1 MKRGVDVAVSAA
13 GLIAASPVMLAA
25 GAAIWFTDRGS
36 PLFISI
42 RCGRGGVPFKIL
54 KFRTMFSGA
63 HLTGV
68 SSTSNSDPRI
78 TPVGRV
84 LRAVKVDELPQL
96 VNVLRGDMSLVGP
109 RPNIQ
114 RAIQGYSADERE
126 MLTVRPGITDFASI
140 VFADEGA
147 VLADSLDPDLTYEQ
161 LIRPGKS
168 RLALFYVSR
177 HTTRVDVQI
186 MWLTALNSWNRPAA
200 LRQLAALLER
210 LGAPA
215 DLVRIASR
223 QHALEA
229 APPPGMTEVVQSVDT
244 PSTSSLGSAL
254 PPSRS

>member
-1 MKRGVDVAVSAA
+1 MSSV
-13 GLIAASPVMLAA
+13 GLIALSPVMAMA
-25 GAAIWFTDRGS
+25 GAAIWLTDRQS
-36 PLFISI
+36 PLFISF
-42 RCGRGGVPFKIL
+42 RCGRGGIPFKML

-78 TPVGRV
+78 TPVGRF
-84 LRAVKVDELPQL
+84 LRATKVDELPQL

-114 RAIQGYSADERE
+114 RAIQGYSAEERE

-140 VFADEGA
+140 VFADEGDI
-147 VLADSLDPDLTYEQ
+147 LADSLDPDLTYEQ

-177 HTTRVDVQI
+177 QTTSVDAQI
-186 MWLTALNSWNRPAA
+186 MWLTVLNSWNRVVA
-200 LRQLAALLER
+200 LRQLAALLAR

-223 QHALEA
+223 EHPLEA
-229 APPPGMTEVVQSVDT
+229 APPPGMTEVI
-244 PSTSSLGSAL
+244 
-254 PPSRS
+254 RSIDAPVGP